1 VESFG
6 AQLKQER
13 ERKGVTLE
21 DISLTTKIGTRMLR
35 ALEEGHFD
43 QLPGGIFNKG
53 FIRAY
58 ARCLGMD
65 EEQAIADY
73 LIATGVTPSAKK
85 SENDE
90 APILEP
96 PSREQNPATA
106 GLPWGTFAV
115 VLLIVALGFAGWGFY
130 SRESEKEA
138 SGSAAPAQNATAA
151 NPPSTAPAATAEQP
165 QPEPK
170 PAESEDSTAATSK
183 PIEPPVATAAPSQ
196 PTASPAVSP
205 APQTS
210 AESQPRPAVPSNAP
224 LLLVIKAR
232 EDSWLSISVDGEII
246 TRALLTAPA
255 QKSVRAQNQIVIKAG
270 NVGAL
275 DFEFNGKK
283 LPTQGDYGEVKSLTF
298 SATGLQPAPPKPEPP
313 VQSQ

>member
-1 VESFG
+1 
-6 AQLKQER
+6 
-13 ERKGVTLE
+13 
-21 DISLTTKIGTRMLR
+21 
-35 ALEEGHFD
+35 
-43 QLPGGIFNKG
+43 
-53 FIRAY
+53 
-58 ARCLGMD
+58 
-65 EEQAIADY
+65 
-73 LIATGVTPSAKK
+73 
-85 SENDE
+85 
-90 APILEP
+90 
-96 PSREQNPATA
+96 
-106 GLPWGTFAV
+106 
-115 VLLIVALGFAGWGFY
+115 
-130 SRESEKEA
+130 
-138 SGSAAPAQNATAA
+138 
-151 NPPSTAPAATAEQP
+151 QP
-165 QPEPK
+165 QPEQK

-183 PIEPPVATAAPSQ
+183 PIESPVATAAPSQ

-210 AESQPRPAVPSNAP
+210 AESQPRPVVPSKAP

-298 SATGLQPAPPKPEPP
+298 SATGLQPPPPKPEPP